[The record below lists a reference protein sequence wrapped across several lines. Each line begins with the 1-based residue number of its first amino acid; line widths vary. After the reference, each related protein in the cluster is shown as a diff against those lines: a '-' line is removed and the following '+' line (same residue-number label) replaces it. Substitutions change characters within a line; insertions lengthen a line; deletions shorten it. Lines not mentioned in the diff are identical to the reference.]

1 MPQNQ
6 QPAQNQTPV
15 VSPSGGAVVSTTPA
29 ASLPTVNPNAA
40 FQNNVQAPAAAP
52 TPAQTPAPVQ
62 VNVNPAPQEQPKPA
76 TNAPGQSLA
85 MPATGS
91 VVDLLNAA
99 GQDSS
104 FAARQKLAQQ
114 YGIQGYTGTAAQ
126 NIELSKKYQ
135 EAYNANKS
143 LPVPQTGAEARAVLG
158 SYFDQTPTQQ
168 DPQKSFFD
176 EYMAMNPVVK
186 TMYDTINQQLSS
198 TVTQQTFTDEYNSL
212 LKEQGIPALQTEL
225 MNIRNIM
232 DGTEDDIRNE
242 ITKAGGFATD
252 SQVMAISAA
261 RNKTLLKQANIL
273 QQQLALKEDYVD
285 QLMQFSEKDRATV
298 DKEVQKKLGLAEKL
312 ASIQD
317 KITSSAKE
325 NYVKIV
331 DRIGYA
337 GLANL
342 LKDDSQGRKMA
353 ETALG
358 LPRNALSNAG
368 LSEMENP
375 KEWSDPY
382 PLGGDY
388 VQKNL
393 LTGEVKTAVNVPQ
406 GKAIGGG
413 AAGTAG
419 TGSGGATSTVRDP
432 NSSDYLLNLMD
443 STRGRKMPNQVE
455 TIRPI
460 QKSLAV
466 INQLEG
472 LQASI
477 NKTTTDPI
485 IGKLRQ
491 YNPYDFDARA
501 IQAQLQAVVPNL
513 ARGVY
518 GEVGVLTDQD
528 IQNYIQTLP
537 NIKSTQQQNDFVM
550 AMTLRTV
557 QRNFETQLET
567 LASAGYDVSGFKTQ
581 YQRMIETVT
590 NIEKSLGVGQT
601 KPGTRQGTLPNGTKV
616 TMNADGT
623 ITDAQGNMYDK
634 SGKKISSSLI
644 PWGAITIK
652 K

>member
-261 RNKTLLKQANIL
+261 RNKTLLKQANVL
-273 QQQLALKEDYVD
+273 QNQLQMKEDYVN
-285 QLMQFSEKDRATV
+285 QIMQFSQLDRKAVNEQV
-298 DKEVQKKLGLAEKL
+298 DRKLGLTQRL
-312 ASIQD
+312 ADIQD
-317 KITSSAKE
+317 KISSAAQE
-325 NYVKIV
+325 NYQKIV
-331 DRIGYA
+331 DKVGYS
-337 GLANL
+337 GLAEAVKGNTYAQAL
-342 LKDDSQGRKMA
+342 A
-353 ETALG
+353 ERSLG
-358 LPRNALSNAG
+358 LPTGTLSNAAFLSSMKQSGSMTGSIQEYEYATSQGYTGSFVDYQNEDANRKRSIAAAGVGG
-368 LSEMENP
+368 LSAAQINSSVNQIAGAFDNEP
-375 KEWSDPY
+375 IVKEFNTIASQYALMQGASDSPT
-382 PLGGDY
+382 DDISRVY
-388 VQKNL
+388 VFAK
-393 LTGEVKTAVNVPQ
+393 VM
-406 GKAIGGG
+406 
-413 AAGTAG
+413 
-419 TGSGGATSTVRDP
+419 DP
-432 NSSDYLLNLMD
+432 NSVVREGEYNTVQAYAQAVLENAGLKAKRVFENTGFL
-443 STRGRKMPNQVE
+443 TPEARKFMQE
-455 TIRPI
+455 TIQRRYNI
-460 QKSLAV
+460 AQS
-466 INQLEG
+466 
-472 LQASI
+472 
-477 NKTTTDPI
+477 
-485 IGKLRQ
+485 Q
-491 YNPYDFDARA
+491 YS
-501 IQAQLQAVVPNL
+501 QLQN
-513 ARGVY
+513 
-518 GEVGVLTDQD
+518 
-528 IQNYIQTLP
+528 
-537 NIKSTQQQNDFVM
+537 
-550 AMTLRTV
+550 
-557 QRNFETQLET
+557 
-567 LASAGYDVSGFKTQ
+567 Q
-581 YQRMIETVT
+581 YQRQI
-590 NIEKSLGVGQT
+590 NDAYSG
-601 KPGTRQGTLPNGTKV
+601 KPR
-616 TMNADGT
+616 T
-623 ITDAQGNMYDK
+623 ITNYAAASPVGDLRMEISKGDMEDSQYVAKAVQA
-634 SGKKISSSLI
+634 SGWKYTDIISNTPKGEIPVVDNRTGLISTIDPSDFNSSLY
-644 PWGAITIK
+644 TK
-652 K
+652 L

>member
-1 MPQNQ
+1 M
-6 QPAQNQTPV
+6 
-15 VSPSGGAVVSTTPA
+15 STTPA

>member
-15 VSPSGGAVVSTTPA
+15 VSPSGGDIVSTTPA

-126 NIELSKKYQ
+126 NTELSKKYQ

-186 TMYDTINQQLSS
+186 TMYDAINHELSAPMTSMSFKDEFVKLQQ
-198 TVTQQTFTDEYNSL
+198 
-212 LKEQGIPALQTEL
+212 EQGIPALNTEL

-298 DKEVQKKLGLAEKL
+298 DKEVQKKLGLTEKL
-312 ASIQD
+312 ASLQD